1 MGELIHTHAVSEIRR
16 ILETAG
22 YDCEVEE
29 GPFNLSAVR
38 GSKCI
43 LVMCSDDTNL
53 LQRFD
58 MTPYSISLAGT
69 KVRCDKI
76 IFTGNSYFQP
86 KESDLW
92 SKEKL
97 MKNIGDA
104 AASRI
109 WDLSFDILEAP
120 GFVAGPSSS
129 GGTSQPALGYNL
141 ILPIRITPQDAA
153 RVARQQGTTLLRM
166 IPYWYYHYTSG
177 GEATYKG
184 KSVSF
189 DDEGSGW
196 INAIND
202 LPADF
207 MGAVPQDGIL
217 PQDADVMT
225 PVTSMD
231 AAKAKVMTD
240 LMKKLT
246 RRVRIKTTSGDAIF
260 AEEKE
265 FRPNE
270 SNIDLDFS
278 KVYVPVWQVRGKKD
292 IVEVN
297 AYTGQEL
304 ALPSDEGCEI
314 F

>member
-1 MGELIHTHAVSEIRR
+1 MGELLHTHAVTEIRR
-16 ILETAG
+16 VLETAG
-22 YDCEVEE
+22 YDCEIEE

-38 GSKCI
+38 GAKCV

-58 MTPYSISLAGT
+58 MTPYTINLSGT

-92 SKEKL
+92 TKEKL
-97 MKNIGDA
+97 LKYIGDA
-104 AASRI
+104 AAARI
-109 WDLSFDILEAP
+109 WNMPFDIV
-120 GFVAGPSSS
+120 GGPSYAYTNV
-129 GGTSQPALGYNL
+129 GVQQPPLGYDL
-141 ILPIRITPQDAA
+141 VLPVRISGQEAA
-153 RVARQQGTTLLRM
+153 RVARQQGTTILRM
-166 IPYWYYHYTSG
+166 IPYWYYHYKSG

-189 DDEGSGW
+189 DEEGSGW

-202 LPADF
+202 LPGQFGDV
-207 MGAVPQDGIL
+207 VPQEAEL
-217 PQDADVMT
+217 PHDAEVMT
-225 PVTSMD
+225 PIISLD
-231 AAKAKVMTD
+231 QAKGRIRSD
-240 LMKKLT
+240 LIKKLT
-246 RRVRIKTTSGDAIF
+246 RRVRIKTTAGDAIF
-260 AEEKE
+260 AEEKD
-265 FRPNE
+265 FRPSDE
-270 SNIDLDFS
+270 NIELIFK

-297 AYTGQEL
+297 AYSGEEL
-304 ALPSDEGCEI
+304 SLPSDEGCEV

>member
-1 MGELIHTHAVSEIRR
+1 MGELIHTHAVTEIRR
-16 ILETAG
+16 VLETAG
-22 YDCEVEE
+22 YDCGIEE

-38 GSKCI
+38 GAKCI
-43 LVMCSDDTNL
+43 LVMCSDDINL

-58 MTPYSISLAGT
+58 MTPYTINLDGT

-76 IFTGNSYFQP
+76 IFTGSSYFQP

-97 MKNIGDA
+97 IKYIGDA
-104 AASRI
+104 AAARI
-109 WDLSFDILEAP
+109 WNLPFDIVGAPSYAYTNVGTRQPQIGYDLVLPVRISGQEAM
-120 GFVAGPSSS
+120 
-129 GGTSQPALGYNL
+129 
-141 ILPIRITPQDAA
+141 
-153 RVARQQGTTLLRM
+153 RVARQQGTTVLRM
-166 IPYWYYHYTSG
+166 IPYWYYHYKSG

-202 LPADF
+202 LPGQFGDV
-207 MGAVPQDGIL
+207 VPQEAEL
-217 PQDADVMT
+217 PQEAEVMP
-225 PVTSMD
+225 PVTSLD
-231 AAKAKVMTD
+231 QAKERIRCD
-240 LMKKLT
+240 LIKKLT
-246 RRVRIKTTSGDAIF
+246 RRVRIKTTAGDAIF
-260 AEEKE
+260 AEEKD
-265 FRPNE
+265 FRPSDE
-270 SNIDLDFS
+270 NIDLVFK

-297 AYTGQEL
+297 AYSGEEL
-304 ALPSDEGCEI
+304 NLPSDEGCEV

>member
-1 MGELIHTHAVSEIRR
+1 MGELIHTHAVTEIRR
-16 ILETAG
+16 VLETAG
-22 YDCEVEE
+22 YDCEIEE

-38 GSKCI
+38 GAKCI
-43 LVMCSDDTNL
+43 LVMCSDDINL

-58 MTPYSISLAGT
+58 MTPYTINLGGT

-76 IFTGNSYFQP
+76 IFTGSSYFQP

-97 MKNIGDA
+97 LKNFGDA
-104 AASRI
+104 AAARI
-109 WDLSFDILEAP
+109 WSLPFDIAGAPSYAYTNIGVNQPPIGYDLVLPVRISGQEA
-120 GFVAGPSSS
+120 
-129 GGTSQPALGYNL
+129 
-141 ILPIRITPQDAA
+141 I
-153 RVARQQGTTLLRM
+153 RVARQQGTTVLRM
-166 IPYWYYHYTSG
+166 IPYWYYHYKSG

-202 LPADF
+202 LPGQFGDV
-207 MGAVPQDGIL
+207 VPQEAEL
-217 PQDADVMT
+217 PQDAEVMP
-225 PVTSMD
+225 PVTSLD
-231 AAKAKVMTD
+231 QAKERIRCD
-240 LMKKLT
+240 LIKKLT
-246 RRVRIKTTSGDAIF
+246 RRVRIKTTAGDAIF
-260 AEEKE
+260 AEEKD
-265 FRPNE
+265 FRPSDE
-270 SNIDLDFS
+270 NIDLVFK

-297 AYTGQEL
+297 AYSGEEL
-304 ALPSDEGCEI
+304 TLPSDEGCEV

>member
-1 MGELIHTHAVSEIRR
+1 MGELIHTHAVTEIRR
-16 ILETAG
+16 VLETAG
-22 YDCEVEE
+22 YDCEIEG

-38 GSKCI
+38 GAKCI

-58 MTPYSISLAGT
+58 MTPYTINLSGT

-92 SKEKL
+92 TREKL
-97 MKNIGDA
+97 LKYIGDA
-104 AASRI
+104 AAARI
-109 WDLSFDILEAP
+109 WSMPFDTVGTPSFAYTNIGMQQPPIGYDLVLP
-120 GFVAGPSSS
+120 VRVS
-129 GGTSQPALGYNL
+129 GQE
-141 ILPIRITPQDAA
+141 AA
-153 RVARQQGTTLLRM
+153 RVARQQGTTILRM
-166 IPYWYYHYTSG
+166 IPYWYYHYKSG

-189 DDEGSGW
+189 DEEGSGW

-202 LPADF
+202 LPGQFGDV
-207 MGAVPQDGIL
+207 VPQEAEL
-217 PQDADVMT
+217 PHDAEVM
-225 PVTSMD
+225 PPITSLD
-231 AAKAKVMTD
+231 QAKERIRCD
-240 LMKKLT
+240 LIKKLT
-246 RRVRIKTTSGDAIF
+246 RRVRIKTTAGDAIF
-260 AEEKE
+260 AEEKD
-265 FRPNE
+265 FRPSDE
-270 SNIDLDFS
+270 NIELVFK

-297 AYTGQEL
+297 AYSGEEL
-304 ALPSDEGCEI
+304 TLPSDEGCEV

>member
-1 MGELIHTHAVSEIRR
+1 MGELIHTHAVSEIQR

-22 YDCEVEE
+22 YDCEMEE
-29 GPFNLSAVR
+29 GPFNLSAIK
-38 GSKCI
+38 GGKCI

-58 MTPYSISLAGT
+58 MTPYSITLSGS
-69 KVRCDKI
+69 KIRCDKI

-86 KESDLW
+86 KECELW
-92 SKEKL
+92 SKDKLVEKSGEAL
-97 MKNIGDA
+97 IA
-104 AASRI
+104 RI
-109 WDLSFDILEAP
+109 WGTPYDLNAAQGYSYTRVGIQ
-120 GFVAGPSSS
+120 
-129 GGTSQPALGYNL
+129 QPALGFSL
-141 ILPIRITPQDAA
+141 VLPIRINALDAA

-166 IPYWYYHYTSG
+166 IPYWYYHYQST

-202 LPADF
+202 LPGDF
-207 MGAVPQDGIL
+207 GDAVPIQGEL
-217 PQDADVMT
+217 PVDADVMM
-225 PVTSMD
+225 PVTKMED
-231 AAKAKVMTD
+231 AKDRVMTD
-240 LMKKLT
+240 LIKKLT

-270 SNIDLDFS
+270 DNIEFTID

-304 ALPSDEGCEI
+304 SLPSDEGCEI

>member
-1 MGELIHTHAVSEIRR
+1 MGELIHTHAVTEIRR
-16 ILETAG
+16 VLETAG
-22 YDCEVEE
+22 YDCEIEE

-38 GSKCI
+38 GAKCI
-43 LVMCSDDTNL
+43 LVMCSDDINL

-58 MTPYSISLAGT
+58 MTPYTINLDGT

-76 IFTGNSYFQP
+76 IFTGSSYFQP

-97 MKNIGDA
+97 IKYIGDA
-104 AASRI
+104 AAARI
-109 WDLSFDILEAP
+109 WNIPFDIVGAPSYAYTNVGTRHPPIGYDLVLPVRISGQEAM
-120 GFVAGPSSS
+120 
-129 GGTSQPALGYNL
+129 
-141 ILPIRITPQDAA
+141 
-153 RVARQQGTTLLRM
+153 RVARQQGTTVLRM
-166 IPYWYYHYTSG
+166 IPYWYYHYKSG

-202 LPADF
+202 LLGQFGDV
-207 MGAVPQDGIL
+207 VPQEAEL
-217 PQDADVMT
+217 PQDAEVMP
-225 PVTSMD
+225 PVTSLD
-231 AAKAKVMTD
+231 QAKERIRCD
-240 LMKKLT
+240 LIKKLT
-246 RRVRIKTTSGDAIF
+246 RRVRIKTTAGDAIF
-260 AEEKE
+260 AEEKD
-265 FRPNE
+265 FRPSDE
-270 SNIDLDFS
+270 NIDLVFK

-297 AYTGQEL
+297 AYSGEEL
-304 ALPSDEGCEI
+304 NLPSDEGCEV